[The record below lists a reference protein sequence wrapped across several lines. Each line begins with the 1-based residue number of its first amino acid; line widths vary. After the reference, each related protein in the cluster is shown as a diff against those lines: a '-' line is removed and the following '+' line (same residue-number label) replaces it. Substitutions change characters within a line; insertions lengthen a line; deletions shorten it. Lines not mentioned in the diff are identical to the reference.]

1 MNFFPMYKH
10 PWGGF
15 YGPVSAI
22 NRSLEKRITWI
33 TNCASV
39 CAFYLITFDD
49 WKTNKWKIFIEV
61 TSIREYY
68 VERGATLYKSVDLE
82 PHSCY
87 YLGQYPWHWNYE
99 NGVAIAP
106 GGGFPYQ
113 PTDPKIQA
121 LIEAQKGEPWTGPRL
136 GPYEG
141 TTGGTGLSP
150 ELLENYDED
159 DFIFYQGRK
168 KYGNYLAQLDFQNY
182 LNTRLKKC
190 IRSNYPPEE
199 WLPKVKVKT
208 PQGVAEWPGKPFKE
222 LDVPTPTAPKGKY
235 PKRVIHLGLNYSPYT
250 REDGLTLYLEI
261 L

>member
-1 MNFFPMYKH
+1 MDWRPLIRH

-15 YGPVSAI
+15 PGMVSLI
-22 NRSLEKRITWI
+22 NRSLEKRLTWI
-33 TNCASV
+33 TNCAGAA
-39 CAFYLITFDD
+39 AFYLITHDNL
-49 WKTNKWKIFIEV
+49 KTNKWGIFVEI

-68 VERGATLYKSVDLE
+68 ILYGHPAYRSRDLE

-99 NGVAIAP
+99 YGCPMPPV
-106 GGGFPYQ
+106 GGSTYQ
-113 PTDPKIQA
+113 PADLKIRS
-121 LIEAQKGEPWTGPRL
+121 LIEAQKAEPWTGPRM

-141 TTGGTGLSP
+141 TTGGTGLST
-150 ELLENYDED
+150 ELLANYDEE
-159 DFIFYQGRK
+159 DFIFYHGKR
-168 KYGNYLAQLDFQNY
+168 KYGNYLAQQQFENDLT
-182 LNTRLKKC
+182 TRLKKC
-190 IRSNYPPEE
+190 IRLKYPPEE

-222 LDVPTPTAPKGKY
+222 LDIPTPTAPRGRY